1 MCTAVVW
8 PVLDGYV
15 FAFNR
20 DELLS
25 RPPALPPHQRGVFL
39 APIDP
44 EGGGTWLATN
54 VFGLTLAALNV
65 YEAATCEPEPPV
77 RSRGLLVTDLAD
89 AATLAEFATRIQ
101 AHPHLRHTRPFH
113 LLAVAPEQPVL
124 DAHWD
129 GQTLT
134 LTQADLPVLR
144 VSAAIDAP
152 AVIAARTVEFQKLQ
166 ADLRTSTAIGETLR
180 TWIGSHALNGAP
192 RGTCMHREPFAA
204 TVSHTQVFVRPLA
217 TAMWYLA
224 GAPCQDVP
232 AFHAQLARC

>member
-89 AATLAEFATRIQ
+89 EDMANDFNRA
-101 AHPHLRHTRPFH
+101 LRPDGHFGTMSILIGALRRPRVCLPE
-113 LLAVAPEQPVL
+113 LLR
-124 DAHWD
+124 
-129 GQTLT
+129 
-134 LTQADLPVLR
+134 LR
-144 VSAAIDAP
+144 NRCAM
-152 AVIAARTVEFQKLQ
+152 AARALGDFI
-166 ADLRTSTAIGETLR
+166 ADCR
-180 TWIGSHALNGAP
+180 
-192 RGTCMHREPFAA
+192 F
-204 TVSHTQVFVRPLA
+204 
-217 TAMWYLA
+217 
-224 GAPCQDVP
+224 
-232 AFHAQLARC
+232 